1 MTTTAT
7 IPQVRKYLED
17 YLLKHFNGT
26 PTDEPRNVRLQIAIG
41 ELDDKHEG
49 LLAMIEDAK
58 QVKEVRGEV

>member
-17 YLLKHFNGT
+17 YLSRTSIGT
-26 PTDEPRNVRLQIAIG
+26 IDYDDPGNVRLQVAIS
-41 ELDDKHEG
+41 ELDDEHEG

-58 QVKEVRGEV
+58 QVKEE